1 MERRWN
7 KAWQDLP
14 QKTLQKWVERIPHH
28 IQAIIA
34 SKGGNEYCEA
44 IPGYKRSWKGD
55 RVKGILSTHSFI
67 DPDRS
72 AGHLTPVVVAE
83 KLLKALPKEDL
94 QHQGR
99 QDSIPIQNCDS
110 DVNSD
115 DEDWIW
121 DDDADEEYD
130 KRYGI

>member
-83 KLLKALPKEDL
+83 QCW
-94 QHQGR
+94 QHPHRGLA
-99 QDSIPIQNCDS
+99 DASILASSRIES
-110 DVNSD
+110 
-115 DEDWIW
+115 
-121 DDDADEEYD
+121 
-130 KRYGI
+130 